1 MKMEDITMV
10 GTVGWM
16 DHMSRPT
23 MVQDSLERPQ
33 ADTPD
38 DAADDP
44 MMFMPTPQPV
54 WPRVWPGL

>member
-1 MKMEDITMV
+1 MTIEDITMT

-16 DHMSRPT
+16 DQISRPA
-23 MVQDSLERPQ
+23 MVQDSQ
-33 ADTPD
+33 QHAKADTSH
-38 DAADDP
+38 DATDDP